1 MIARLALRNLME
13 HRTKS
18 LIVGGLIAIAVSMLV
33 LGNSIMDSISAGMR
47 QSFTEQYSG
56 DLFIY
61 APIESGSNLSIFGS
75 FGQSTLDSLM
85 YYDEFANSLN
95 QQPNISLVSPMTVGM
110 GTIESAQGEQ
120 TVSAFW
126 GVDPLVWQQSFAQ
139 HLNWIDGGLWP
150 ADSQGIA
157 LPVSVVEELSKTQAQ
172 PIQVGDALLFTVMG
186 NAGIKIREL
195 TVSGIFEFK
204 TLTAPQ
210 LEIMSLMDMSTS
222 QSLLSLTQGAAA
234 PVELTNDEAAL
245 LGAVDADNLFGTAS
259 LFAITPTVA
268 SNNPAA
274 ESLTMD
280 AIDNELAASLQR
292 NTESSAPRLN
302 QFHFAVVLL
311 ENPNSLKETQQALQQ
326 WAVANDLDWQIGDW
340 QDAAGFVGDM
350 SNSIRVVLNV
360 FVIIIAFVATL
371 IIMNTLVISV
381 TERLNEIGTMR
392 AIGAQKSFVRKMILT
407 ETLLLAMVSVFIGAL
422 FSGLVLF
429 LVNKNGIVATNDFMK
444 ILFGGDVLFPFLS
457 VSSVFFSLL
466 LMTTAALLASLY
478 PLRIALNVSPLKA
491 MQP

>member
-1 MIARLALRNLME
+1 MIVKLAIRNLME

-18 LIVGGLIAIAVSMLV
+18 LIVGGLIAVAVSMLV
-33 LGNSIMDSISAGMR
+33 LGNSVMDSINAGMR

-75 FGQSTLDSLM
+75 FGQSALDPLM
-85 YYDEFANSLN
+85 EFEQFASELS
-95 QQPNISLVSPMTVGM
+95 QQDNVALISPMTVGM
-110 GTIESAQGEQ
+110 GTIESSQGDQ

-126 GVDPLVWQQSFAQ
+126 GIDPVVWQQSFAQ
-139 HLNWIDGGLWP
+139 HLNWIDGGLWQ

-157 LPVSVVEELSKTQAQ
+157 LPLSVVEELSKTHAQ
-172 PIQVGDALLFTVMG
+172 SIQVGDSLLFTVMG
-186 NAGIKIREL
+186 NDGIKIREL

-234 PVELTNDEAAL
+234 PVELTSEEAAL

-259 LFAITPTVA
+259 LFGGAPTVT
-268 SNNPAA
+268 NDNRAA
-274 ESLTMD
+274 ESITID

-292 NTESSAPRLN
+292 SSEFNAPRLN
-302 QFHFAVVLL
+302 QFHFAVLLL
-311 ENPNSLKETQQALQQ
+311 ENPNALNDTQQAIQQ
-326 WAVANDLDWQIGDW
+326 WAVDNDLDWQIGDW

-371 IIMNTLVISV
+371 IIMNTLVISIS
-381 TERLNEIGTMR
+381 ERLNEIGTMR
-392 AIGAQKSFVRKMILT
+392 AIGAQKSFVRRMILT
-407 ETLLLAMVSVFIGAL
+407 ETLLLSLVSVFIGTL
-422 FSGLVLF
+422 LSGVVLF
-429 LVNKNGIVATNDFMK
+429 LVNRNGIAASNDFLR
-444 ILFGGDVLFPFLS
+444 ILFGGDVLFPLLS
-457 VSSVFFSLL
+457 ISSVGFSLL
-466 LMTTAALLASLY
+466 LMTSAALLASLY